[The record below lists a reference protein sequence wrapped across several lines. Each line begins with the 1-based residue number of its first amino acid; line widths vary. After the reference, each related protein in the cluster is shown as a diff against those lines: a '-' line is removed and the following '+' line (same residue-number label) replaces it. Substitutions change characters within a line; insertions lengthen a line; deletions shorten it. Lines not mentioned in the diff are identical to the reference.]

1 MCSVHFYCRKLHFI
15 CYFEWQIREL
25 EGLQVEL
32 EAIFA
37 RLIFVCSSKHV
48 GYSLSRV
55 LTERMRVPWCRC
67 DVTFFV
73 LYMSK
78 LRAQRIEG
86 VDFVVELACFG
97 LDAAEEYSLSFETF
111 HSCHRVSCG
120 EIVTFFNVKLFC
132 RSNAECSSIYIYAPN
147 VMMLLSPIC
156 SEK

>member
-15 CYFEWQIREL
+15 CYFEGQIREL

-48 GYSLSRV
+48 GHSLPRV

-67 DVTFFV
+67 DVTIFV

-86 VDFVVELACFG
+86 VDFVVELASFG
-97 LDAAEEYSLSFETF
+97 LDATEEYSLSFETF
-111 HSCHRVSCG
+111 HSCH
-120 EIVTFFNVKLFC
+120 
-132 RSNAECSSIYIYAPN
+132 
-147 VMMLLSPIC
+147 
-156 SEK
+156 